1 LGRQRDVK
9 PLRITG
15 LDSYPHSEAWA
26 YPYERAG
33 TCFFASLRAEN
44 VAHHEWCKKQ
54 MDSGRLPI
62 HILKQVFFDLDPRFK
77 GDDARTKIDGC
88 IGKNILQECVTPRRY
103 TSHDEQ
109 ECVPI

>member
-1 LGRQRDVK
+1 MR
-9 PLRITG
+9 G
-15 LDSYPHSEAWA
+15 LAL
-26 YPYERAG
+26 
-33 TCFFASLRAEN
+33 ASLLHYELKMSRIMSG
-44 VAHHEWCKKQ
+44 CKKQ

-88 IGKNILQECVTPRRY
+88 IGKNILRECVTPRRY

-109 ECVPI
+109 ERVPI